1 MEKINSSTRT
11 TDTDNVCSGIIDLYQ
26 KNPKL
31 SEHPH
36 MVAIIKNIINVSINL
51 NEAIKRSKSRSLLE
65 EKDNDRDTK
74 YRNYFHLI
82 SGNTHHPDPA
92 ISEPAL
98 QIQAILDK
106 YGLEITNESYASE
119 SSMFNS
125 LINDMKSDEMQKAL
139 QTISGGVA
147 SFKAFEQSQNNF
159 DTTFIE
165 YNEDKANEG
174 TYENASTIKRQVI
187 KIINNQLIGYLHTLE
202 QIDEE
207 NFGEFA
213 RQVNQ
218 LISDNNRKVKQR
230 INADT
235 QEETGLS

>member
-1 MEKINSSTRT
+1 MEKIHSNTRT

-26 KNPKL
+26 KNPRL

-36 MVAIIKNIINVSINL
+36 MVTIIKNLINVSINL
-51 NEAIKRSKSRSLLE
+51 NEAIKRSKSKSILE

-74 YRNYFHLI
+74 YRNFYHLI

-92 ISEPAL
+92 ISKPAL
-98 QIQAILDK
+98 QIQVILDK
-106 YGLEITNESYASE
+106 YGLEITSESYTSE

-125 LINDMKSDEMQKAL
+125 FINDMRSDEMQQAL
-139 QTISGGVA
+139 QAISGGVA
-147 SFKAFEQSQNNF
+147 SFEAFEQSQNNF
-159 DTTFIE
+159 NTTFIE
-165 YNEDKANEG
+165 HKEDKANEG
-174 TYENASTIKRQVI
+174 TYENASTIKREAI
-187 KIINNQLIGYLHTLE
+187 KIINHQLIGYLHTLQ

-218 LISDNNRKVKQR
+218 LITDNNKTVKQR
-230 INADT
+230 LKLDT
-235 QEETGLS
+235 DKETGLS